1 MTINEKKFNSLF
13 GSNLSK
19 ILEDRNVSQNE
30 FARMM
35 GVTSATV
42 SNWCRGLKA
51 PRMDKVD
58 KMCQLLHIRRSDLI
72 EKESETA
79 PNYAVKIPI
88 LGTVVAGVPVSV
100 CQDVL
105 GYEEITPDMASTGEF
120 YALQVKGNSME
131 PRICDGD
138 VVIVKVQPDVESGD
152 VAVVLVNGD
161 EATVKQ
167 VDKNESGIVLTAFNP
182 SVFSPKYY
190 SNKDIEELPVVI
202 SGKVVELRARF

>member
-1 MTINEKKFNSLF
+1 MERFCDILKNLRNAAGLTQDE
-13 GSNLSK
+13 LSK
-19 ILEDRNVSQNE
+19 KLSISRSAIGMYESSSRIPDVETLEKFADFFNVDINYLIG
-30 FARMM
+30 R
-35 GVTSATV
+35 T
-42 SNWCRGLKA
+42 
-51 PRMDKVD
+51 DKTTYVP
-58 KMCQLLHIRRSDLI
+58 
-72 EKESETA
+72 ESWSGG
-79 PNYAVKIPI
+79 AVKIPI

-131 PRICDGD
+131 PRICEGD
-138 VVIVKVQPDVESGD
+138 VVIVRVQSDVESGD

-182 SVFSPKYY
+182 SVFRPKSY